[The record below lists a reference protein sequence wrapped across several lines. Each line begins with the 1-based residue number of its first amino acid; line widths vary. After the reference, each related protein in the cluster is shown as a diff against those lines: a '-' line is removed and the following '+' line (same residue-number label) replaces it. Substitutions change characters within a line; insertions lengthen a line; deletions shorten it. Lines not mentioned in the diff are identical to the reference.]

1 MEFFALKNLDSRFRR
16 VRAYAIIFAS
26 LCLAG
31 LLYTVHASYRFA
43 ERQREKI
50 YVLDR
55 GKSLLLALS
64 QDQAT
69 NRPVEA
75 REHVRRFHEL
85 FFTLSPDAEAIKENV
100 ERALA
105 LCDESGYSYYQD
117 LLEKGYYRR
126 VLSGGVLQRVLVDS
140 IQGDYS
146 VYPYA
151 MRYFGK
157 QVITRASGVTVRQLE
172 TSCSLEE
179 SSRSDANPQGF
190 LIRNFTVIRNE

>member
-43 ERQREKI
+43 EHQREKI

-117 LLEKGYYRR
+117 LLEKGYGACSPGACC
-126 VLSGGVLQRVLVDS
+126 SGCWW
-140 IQGDYS
+140 
-146 VYPYA
+146 
-151 MRYFGK
+151 
-157 QVITRASGVTVRQLE
+157 TRSRGTTACTRTRCATSG
-172 TSCSLEE
+172 
-179 SSRSDANPQGF
+179 SR
-190 LIRNFTVIRNE
+190 